1 MLKQTNTKLSQIC
14 FWTLRQVQMY
24 LYEVE
29 NSIPSQKQ
37 FPQSPAE
44 QPDNIHLA
52 MATKPHQLIYFVI
65 VIVYPPSHWDSLKE
79 WLSNSYSSIYLKISK
94 LKKKNHFFQ
103 NWKLHIFMF
112 MVDVDSQC
120 LLLKSRYIQVHCRE
134 KGLKSPLKLLSLC
147 FTY

>member
-94 LKKKNHFFQ
+94 FWKINFFFSKFKTTYFYVYGWRWQ
-103 NWKLHIFMF
+103 LMSVASIVIYSGTLQK
-112 MVDVDSQC
+112 
-120 LLLKSRYIQVHCRE
+120 

-147 FTY
+147 FTN